1 MTGASARHGPDGRPD
16 RAPAPPRRRPSTD
29 PLPELVARLR
39 GAGLDIDA
47 EHLLDALWLA
57 HRTGRAP
64 APADARPAGAEAEPE
79 PGPDAAQGGVRTV
92 EGRAGGGLPPPAER
106 RTVPSRP
113 APAPVARVPLH
124 PRPADGGPG
133 SGPAAGALPVGV
145 PAAPVLASPL
155 GLQRALRPL
164 QAYRTGAAPRRQVLD
179 EAATAELTARAG
191 GLVLPVFR
199 PVTRRDALLQLVLD
213 ASGSMGVWQRL
224 FDELREVFGGLGA
237 FRDLHVRYLHATDDG
252 RAAVSRSPRRD
263 GAPLHSTDRLV
274 DATGRRVTLLVSDCA
289 GPLWHT
295 GAAHR
300 TLHRLAG
307 QGPVAVLQPLPQR
320 LWPRTRLQVTFGE
333 LRRGQGV
340 SGAGLLKVVS
350 DGPPPPPGARP
361 VPVLPPTAAALGSW
375 ARLLSGTGPAR
386 TPGAVGWV
394 SAAQEPARPVRPRRA
409 LTPLQL
415 VSRFRST
422 ASPAA
427 GRLAVC
433 LAAAPLN
440 LPVMQLVQRTMLPDS
455 GPAELAEVL
464 LSGLLVRAD
473 EPGAG
478 DQEQWYDFVPGVR
491 QALLGPLGR
500 DEAML
505 VLKHCSEYVE
515 QRFGKGGPNFPALAY
530 AQLGRDT
537 GTGPLPASARSGR
550 APGRGGPA
558 DSAGGPG
565 ESGEE
570 SSASSVPQPF
580 AEVAADVLERFMTV
594 PLRPTASSPGP
605 LGEDHPALA
614 AAADLGRR
622 YEEQGM
628 VQYLMD
634 AVQLLRGAA
643 ENTAGPP
650 AAALWARYAREVLRL
665 WRVQGGRELLTEA
678 RAAAE
683 RAATDD
689 EATGH
694 AGHRDVLAAT
704 LHATADDRRRRGE
717 RHEALD
723 LLRRADR
730 EYAVACAAPGLGPDQ
745 ALRLTLERVR
755 ALETQ
760 WRLGG
765 DSSLLQAAVGMLEAF
780 TDIWPDQHRRPPA
793 LALAHGRTLLR
804 LAGTGPPGDQAHVHS
819 RQAARALRTVVEA
832 DDPAPEAGGL
842 APADREAALLDL
854 ADALLR
860 AGPEYHQEAADR
872 VEAALHAT
880 PPPSA
885 RRRSALLTRAGR
897 VHTARYEESGD
908 PAELTRA
915 AARFEEA
922 APGIPRDAPA
932 HAALLAEWGEAL
944 LRRAL
949 LGDGTRHERLERV
962 VAAVRVLRGCR
973 VETPRGDRAF
983 AHRLV
988 LLGRG
993 LMARHRLTGD
1003 RVDLREGEHLLGL
1016 AAQEAVGALES
1027 ARCLLELGQARFEA
1041 AQTLAR
1047 PTRLDE
1053 AADAFRAAADAARR
1067 ARAEAASERAA
1078 AESATLGAQ
1087 AEHWRG
1093 MTYEAAGRPR
1103 AAREAYGA
1111 AHRAWGQLPPG
1122 TRPTVEPTPRQTAQR
1137 LAELA

>member
-16 RAPAPPRRRPSTD
+16 RPPVPPWRQAPPD

-39 GAGLDIDA
+39 GAGLDVDA

-57 HRTGRAP
+57 GRTGRTGRRAP
-64 APADARPAGAEAEPE
+64 APAGDPPARTEPPSPAGTGARPSPAPPGPGTPTAPPAPPRPGSEPAQEPRVRLHTRPAG
-79 PGPDAAQGGVRTV
+79 GT
-92 EGRAGGGLPPPAER
+92 
-106 RTVPSRP
+106 
-113 APAPVARVPLH
+113 
-124 PRPADGGPG
+124 ADGGPDT
-133 SGPAAGALPVGV
+133 GALPVGV
-145 PAAPVLASPL
+145 PAAAVLVSPL
-155 GLQRALRPL
+155 RLQRALRPL
-164 QAYRTGAAPRRQVLD
+164 QAYRTGAAPRWQALD
-179 EAATAELTARAG
+179 EGATAELTARAG

-213 ASGSMGVWQRL
+213 ASGSMRVWQRL

-237 FRDLHVRYLHATDDG
+237 FRDLHVRYLHATEDG

-289 GPLWHT
+289 GPLWHS

-320 LWPRTRLQVTFGE
+320 LWPRTRLHVTFGE

-394 SAAQEPARPVRPRRA
+394 SAGQEPARPVRARRT

-422 ASPAA
+422 ASPTA

-433 LAAAPLN
+433 LAAAPLS

-473 EPGAG
+473 EPGTGPAG
-478 DQEQWYDFVPGVR
+478 DEPEQWYDFAPGVR

-515 QRFGKGGPNFPALAY
+515 QRFGKGGPNFPALAH
-530 AQLGRDT
+530 AQLGRST
-537 GTGPLPASARSGR
+537 ATGPLPAAGR
-550 APGRGGPA
+550 PGGPGRGAAA
-558 DSAGGPG
+558 DAAD
-565 ESGEE
+565 SGEE
-570 SSASSVPQPF
+570 NAPTVPQPF

-594 PLRPTASSPGP
+594 PLHHTSPSPGP
-605 LGEDHPALA
+605 GGEDHPALA
-614 AAADLGRR
+614 AAAALTRR
-622 YEEQGM
+622 YEEEGM

-643 ENTAGPP
+643 ENSP
-650 AAALWARYAREVLRL
+650 APADAALWARYAREVLRL
-665 WRVQGGRELLTEA
+665 WRVQGGRELLTAA
-678 RAAAE
+678 REAAE
-683 RAATDD
+683 RATADD
-689 EATGH
+689 ATGR
-694 AGHRDVLAAT
+694 AGHRDILAAT

-730 EYAVACAAPGLGPDQ
+730 EYAVACAAPGLGPEQ
-745 ALRLTLERVR
+745 ALRLTLARVR

-780 TDIWPDQHRRPPA
+780 TDIWPDQHHRPPA

-804 LAGTGPPGDQAHVHS
+804 LAGAGQAGDQARAHA
-819 RQAARALRTVVEA
+819 RQAARALRTVVGA
-832 DDPAPEAGGL
+832 GAGGPDAGAL
-842 APADREAALLDL
+842 EPAERDRALLDL
-854 ADALLR
+854 TDALLR
-860 AGPEYHQEAADR
+860 AGPEHHQEAADR
-872 VEAALHAT
+872 VEAALRAT

-908 PAELTRA
+908 PVELVRA

-949 LGDGTRHERLERV
+949 LGDGTREERLERV

-973 VETPRGDRAF
+973 AETPRGDRAF
-983 AHRLV
+983 ARRLV

-1016 AAQEAVGALES
+1016 AAQEADGPLES
-1027 ARCLLELGQARFEA
+1027 ARCLLEMGQARFEA
-1041 AQTLAR
+1041 AQTLGR
-1047 PTRLDE
+1047 PARLDE

-1067 ARAEAASERAA
+1067 AREAADSERSA

-1111 AHRAWGQLPPG
+1111 AHRAWRRLPPG